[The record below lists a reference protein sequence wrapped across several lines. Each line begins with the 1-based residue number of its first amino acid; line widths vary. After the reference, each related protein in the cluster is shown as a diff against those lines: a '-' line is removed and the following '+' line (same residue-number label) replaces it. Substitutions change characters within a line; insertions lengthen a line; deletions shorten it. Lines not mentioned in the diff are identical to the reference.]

1 MNAATYHRAWPPARP
16 DVSFPPAAVHASSPP
31 SAVPDLSDLGEFG
44 LIDRFADLLGL
55 DTAPDLVQ
63 GIGDDAAVYRI
74 GPDATGRERV
84 HVVTTDAL
92 VEGVHF
98 DRAFAPLER
107 LGFKALSVNVSDVC
121 AMNARPLYATVA
133 LGVPPGLATADL
145 DALYRGL
152 ARACER
158 YGCTVVGGD
167 VTRARSLLLSITV
180 VGEAYE
186 DDVAYRS
193 GAREGDIVCVTGDL
207 GAAFAG
213 LSLLLDA
220 RDRLARDPAFQPAL
234 EDFPYTVARQLAP
247 TARLDLVDAL
257 ARAGVRPTSM
267 IDVSDGLASELHHL
281 CRQSG
286 VGARIAEGALPI
298 DDETLAVA
306 ARLGGEAGLYALYGG
321 EDYELLFTVSAE
333 DLPLVPSDG
342 LFTAIGRIVADGV
355 AVHTV
360 EGDEVPLEPMG
371 FDHLGAGRGPA

>member
-1 MNAATYHRAWPPARP
+1 M
-16 DVSFPPAAVHASSPP
+16 
-31 SAVPDLSDLGEFG
+31 PDLSDLGEFG

-74 GPDATGRERV
+74 GPDAAGRERV

-98 DRAFAPLER
+98 DRAFAPMER
-107 LGFKALSVNVSDVC
+107 LGFKAISVNVSDVC

-133 LGVPPGLATADL
+133 LGVPPGLATDDL
-145 DALYRGL
+145 DALYRGI

-167 VTRARSLLLSITV
+167 VTRARALLLSVTV
-180 VGEAYE
+180 VGEAHE
-186 DDVAYRS
+186 DDIVYRS
-193 GAREGDIVCVTGDL
+193 GAREDDIVCVTGDL

-213 LSLLLDA
+213 LSLLMDA
-220 RDRLARDPAFQPAL
+220 RDRLAKDPSFQPAL
-234 EDFPYTVARQLAP
+234 ADFPYVVARQLAP
-247 TARLDLVDAL
+247 TARLDLVDAF
-257 ARAGVRPTSM
+257 ARAGIRPSSM

-286 VGARIAEGALPI
+286 VGARLAEGALPI

-321 EDYELLFTVSAE
+321 EDYELLFTASAE
-333 DLPLVPSDG
+333 DLALVPADG
-342 LFTAIGRIVADGV
+342 LFSPIGRIVQGGV
-355 AVHTV
+355 SVHTV
-360 EGDEVPLEPMG
+360 EGEEVPLEAMG
-371 FDHLGAGRGPA
+371 FDHLGAGLGRDAGLSPSPRP